1 MTSPQ
6 EKELKEH
13 GKKLRGNMTQGF
25 QRVKN
30 ICTLMGIYMKIGWK
44 PLKVHNISNIYNNIC
59 SNNNSRHMK
68 VYRLLDYRRRKW
80 RQNLL
85 LQSSSHQN
93 YKYQLVEGFP
103 FEFELG
109 SKLVQKMGSF
119 IKGSKN
125 PTTQTSTPK
134 SMEEVVA

>member
-1 MTSPQ
+1 
-6 EKELKEH
+6 
-13 GKKLRGNMTQGF
+13 
-25 QRVKN
+25 
-30 ICTLMGIYMKIGWK
+30 
-44 PLKVHNISNIYNNIC
+44 
-59 SNNNSRHMK
+59 MK